1 MSPLS
6 PPRLRNGGETGQAF
20 VETLLMIWLLTLLLS
35 AIIQVFLVHN
45 YTFQMANNA
54 YYSLFKDKAYGEH
67 NDPDK
72 EFIGFPNWT
81 PVRKPLRTVS
91 PLQQAGGRAR
101 DLSGGPAVSW
111 SEDDRAA
118 VPMMPYFEK
127 SIIEQLQNIGVTRA
141 PVRLKIGSPVE
152 GGNYLDQKFL
162 SMSMG
167 TEGGFTAFG
176 NMIASIF
183 AIARE
188 LGQSGSNYTDGYS
201 EDDLGGLL
209 DDYDDQNDDL
219 DGQDPEAARR
229 AWDEAHGDFNH
240 DGYND
245 VCEIIN
251 GNNDSSCRNNRP
263 W

>member
-1 MSPLS
+1 M
-6 PPRLRNGGETGQAF
+6 RLPNAGQTGQAF
-20 VETLLMIWLLTLLLS
+20 VETLFMIWLLTLLLS

-72 EFIGFPNWT
+72 EFAGFPNWHK
-81 PVRKPLRTVS
+81 KPLRTVV

-101 DLSGGPAVSW
+101 DLSAGPAVSW

-127 SIIEQLQNIGVTRA
+127 SIIEQLQNIGVTRV
-141 PVRLKIGSPVE
+141 PVRLKIGSPVP
-152 GGNYLDQKFL
+152 GHNYLDQKFL
-162 SMSMG
+162 NMAMG
-167 TEGGFTAFG
+167 TEGGFEAFG
-176 NMIASIF
+176 EMIASIVGIST
-183 AIARE
+183 A
-188 LGQSGSNYTDGYS
+188 LGRSYTDYTDGYT
-201 EDDLGGLL
+201 DGDLGGLL
-209 DDYDDQNDDL
+209 DDYDDENDDL
-219 DGQDPEAARR
+219 NDQDPEEAKK

-245 VCEIIN
+245 VCEDFQ
-251 GNNDSSCRNNRP
+251 GDNDASCKNNRP